1 MLQFT
6 GQTRIPSFAFLVL
19 FLLLCVCLLFWNPE
33 QEAPSNRAGD
43 IHKQTSFDGLQSA
56 KSRPAVATSFNAAA
70 NHKALAPTVP
80 KQCLSHLTSWYD
92 RGEHRV
98 IPPKGNVNYV
108 CCNST
113 KGFLHILV
121 HPTWAPLGAANFE
134 QMVDFKFF
142 DSGVPMMRALKG
154 FIIQFGLNGNTTVQR
169 AYEEQYLGRRFGGLK
184 DDPNWLPE
192 GPPGRKD
199 PKTGVHRFQKGY
211 LAYAGGGKNSRG
223 TQLIVALQNNAFL
236 AGGSPWEVPWGQLI
250 TQESFIT
257 LDKFTTEYGEKVSQG
272 KIRRQGKAY
281 IDAEFPHLDYIT
293 WCSVVNRNLTYHWYK
308 Y

>member
-1 MLQFT
+1 MN
-6 GQTRIPSFAFLVL
+6 GQTLVHDLGTTPTLKTLATEKEKVLPPPVPS
-19 FLLLCVCLLFWNPE
+19 
-33 QEAPSNRAGD
+33 
-43 IHKQTSFDGLQSA
+43 
-56 KSRPAVATSFNAAA
+56 
-70 NHKALAPTVP
+70 
-80 KQCLSHLTSWYD
+80 QCLSHLKSWYD

-98 IPPKGNVNYV
+98 MPPKGNVNYV

-121 HPTWAPLGAANFE
+121 HPTWAPGGAANFE
-134 QMVDFKFF
+134 RMVDFKFF
-142 DSGVPMMRALKG
+142 DSGVPMFRALKG

-250 TQESFIT
+250 LDESFTT
-257 LDKFTTEYGEKVSQG
+257 LKKFTTEYGEKVSQG

-281 IDAEFPHLDYIT
+281 VDAEFPNLDYIT
-293 WCSVVNRNLTYHWYK
+293 WCRVINRNLTYQWYK